1 MSDVSPYGV
10 TQHATEERVI
20 ASALVGERTQMVTGN
35 AMVGSAAAFS
45 TAPYRPDR
53 IGGRRVSR
61 IGKCLGKKDTCEAA
75 PIKQTDLCIFHTPQD
90 PE

>member
-10 TQHATEERVI
+10 TQHATEERVTATALAGERSDI
-20 ASALVGERTQMVTGN
+20 VTANALVGGP
-35 AMVGSAAAFS
+35 AMFS

-61 IGKCLGKKDTCEAA
+61 IGKCKGKDDTCEAF
-75 PIKQTDLCIFHTPQD
+75 PIRGTDACIFHTPQD